1 MDYAL
6 AFGVGRQT
14 AIRPNDI
21 TQTLPT
27 EEDIHPNG
35 NVDGAPTSPFIY
47 AAKMMKSY
55 GHLINMLNVGDSSEG
70 GNMEGDINQARAQA
84 MAAFNELPEDMQW
97 NVGKWV
103 LSLLSLVNTNGQFPK
118 PEQSESRL
126 NLPPSTFMDAHHP
139 RLPIPHR
146 SQLRSSRQKNRD
158 QWSSPWKWKWNRE
171 REREWDCEW
180 TSDTADHDCE
190 QHVEKLC

>member
-70 GNMEGDINQARAQA
+70 GYMEGDINQARAQA

-97 NVGKWV
+97 NVGK
-103 LSLLSLVNTNGQFPK
+103 
-118 PEQSESRL
+118 
-126 NLPPSTFMDAHHP
+126 
-139 RLPIPHR
+139 
-146 SQLRSSRQKNRD
+146 
-158 QWSSPWKWKWNRE
+158 
-171 REREWDCEW
+171 
-180 TSDTADHDCE
+180 
-190 QHVEKLC
+190 

>member
-1 MDYAL
+1 MLGSMLSVPSRETVIAFILLAHCGFANDSESEVWMNTGLAVRMSYELGLQMVHLFSSTIVRADQKAIPESSPATAEDRRLNKLTFWSVLLMDYAL

-27 EEDIHPNG
+27 EEDIHPGG

-97 NVGKWV
+97 NVGK
-103 LSLLSLVNTNGQFPK
+103 
-118 PEQSESRL
+118 
-126 NLPPSTFMDAHHP
+126 
-139 RLPIPHR
+139 
-146 SQLRSSRQKNRD
+146 
-158 QWSSPWKWKWNRE
+158 
-171 REREWDCEW
+171 
-180 TSDTADHDCE
+180 
-190 QHVEKLC
+190 

>member
-103 LSLLSLVNTNGQFPK
+103 PIFMLLLSIANQQFPK
-118 PEQSESRL
+118 PKQSEPRL
-126 NLPPSTFMDAHHP
+126 NLPSSPFMDAHDP
-139 RLPIPHR
+139 RVQVSHR
-146 SQLRSSRQKNRD
+146 SQLRSSRPKDHRNKR
-158 QWSSPWKWKWNRE
+158 SSPWKWKRE
-171 REREWDCEW
+171 WEWQWDCEW
-180 TSDTADHDCE
+180 TSDTSDHDCQ
-190 QHVEKLC
+190 QHVEELC